1 MKSRYNYALVY
12 LEILFIHYFR
22 FNFQIYEYL
31 SHLALNG
38 LNKKASLLNK
48 RLVIGFILEVIIIR

>member
-12 LEILFIHYFR
+12 LKMLLIIFR